1 MTDIIANIL
10 ARLAALEQGVA
21 QCACADHRPRRRL
34 PTVAVAQRYNVVPR
48 TIDRWAK
55 APELDFPAA
64 EVINRRRYWD
74 EDALDAW
81 DQARIRSSV
90 SNAAAARLR
99 TSRKM
104 PVLETNL
111 SAKPRQQK
119 DQVAANTNTLEEAA
133 APLRPMGSGWSSEA
147 FAAEHRSSPTK
158 DRVTGEPT
166 HPRQRQPPGRA
177 AANCDK
183 TESAVPSD
191 AASAGYGR
199 DPTPSTTAQPSHP
212 PDPGNERRHDMR
224 NRQCSQRRRR

>member
-10 ARLAALEQGVA
+10 ARLAALEQAVGVA
-21 QCACADHRPRRRL
+21 QPARTDDRPRRRL

-104 PVLETNL
+104 PVL
-111 SAKPRQQK
+111 
-119 DQVAANTNTLEEAA
+119 
-133 APLRPMGSGWSSEA
+133 
-147 FAAEHRSSPTK
+147 
-158 DRVTGEPT
+158 
-166 HPRQRQPPGRA
+166 
-177 AANCDK
+177 
-183 TESAVPSD
+183 VPSD